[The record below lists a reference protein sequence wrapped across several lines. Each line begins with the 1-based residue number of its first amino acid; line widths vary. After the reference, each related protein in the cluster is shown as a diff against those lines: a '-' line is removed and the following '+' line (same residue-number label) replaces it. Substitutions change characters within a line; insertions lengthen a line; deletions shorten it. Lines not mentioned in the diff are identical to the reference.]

1 MTTSQIG
8 QFLRTPTMR
17 LAAIHLAI
25 IMSLSIGFSVV
36 FYHTSDRQFARPAAP
51 PARSESML
59 WPNDRFDS
67 ELRRAMDERFN
78 QTRQALLV
86 RLVWINIVTLFV
98 GGGISYLLARWSL
111 RPIEEA
117 MEAQVQFVSDAS
129 HELRTPLTVLQT
141 SNEIALRKKKLPA
154 AEARTLIEHNVE
166 EVKKL
171 RDLSNMLLDLIRSEH
186 KAARESV
193 QLQDVVSEA
202 MTAVV
207 PVAQAKNIAIED
219 AVPSIAANTNNA
231 ILVRIVV
238 ILLDNAIKY
247 SPADTQVVLTAR
259 QDSDKVLLEVT
270 DQGIGI
276 RASDM
281 PMIFRRFYRADKSR
295 STTAVHG
302 YGLGL
307 AIAEKLAT
315 QIGATITVE
324 SVAGEG
330 STFRVELP
338 VANDE

>member
-1 MTTSQIG
+1 MTASKMV
-8 QFLRTPTMR
+8 QFFRTPTAR

-36 FYHTSDRQFARPAAP
+36 FYHTSDRQFARPATP
-51 PARSESML
+51 PMRSESML
-59 WPNDRFDS
+59 WPNDRFDR
-67 ELRRAMDERFN
+67 ELRRAVDERFN
-78 QTRQALLV
+78 QTRHALLV
-86 RLVWINIVTLFV
+86 RLVWINIVTLFA

-141 SNEIALRKKKLPA
+141 TNEIALRKKKLPA
-154 AEARTLIEHNVE
+154 AEARTLIEHNIE

-171 RDLSNMLLDLIRSEH
+171 RDLSNMLLDLIRNEH
-186 KAARESV
+186 EVSREPV
-193 QLQDVVSEA
+193 QLQDVVSQA

-207 PVAQAKNIAIED
+207 PAAQAKGIAIED
-219 AVPSIAANTNNA
+219 TVPDLAVNANST

-247 SPADTQVVLTAR
+247 SPAGTQVTLAAR
-259 QDSDKVLLEVT
+259 QNGDKVLLEVA
-270 DQGIGI
+270 DQGVGI
-276 RASDM
+276 RASDL

-295 STTAVHG
+295 SATGVHG

-307 AIAEKLAT
+307 AIAEKLAE

-324 SVAGEG
+324 SVVGEG

-338 VANDE
+338 AASGM

>member
-1 MTTSQIG
+1 MMTSQIG

-25 IMSLSIGFSVV
+25 IMSLSIGFSIV

-59 WPNDRFDS
+59 WPSDRFDS
-67 ELRRAMDERFN
+67 ELRRVMDERFN

-86 RLVWINIVTLFV
+86 RLVWINIVTLLV

-141 SNEIALRKKKLPA
+141 TNEIALRKKKLPVT
-154 AEARTLIEHNVE
+154 EARTLIAHNVE

-186 KAARESV
+186 RAVRESA
-193 QLQDVVSEA
+193 QLQDVASEA

-207 PVAQAKNIAIED
+207 PAAQAKNIAIED
-219 AVPSIAANTNNA
+219 TVPDVAVDTNSA
-231 ILVRIVV
+231 VLVRIIV

-247 SPADTQVVLTAR
+247 SPVDTQVTLAAH
-259 QDSDKVLLEVT
+259 QDGDKVLLEVA

-295 STTAVHG
+295 SASVVHG

-307 AIAEKLAT
+307 AIAEKLAE
-315 QIGATITVE
+315 QIGAKITVE
-324 SVAGEG
+324 SVVGEG
-330 STFRVELP
+330 STFRIELP
-338 VANDE
+338 F